1 MGEIELYQ
9 RKGYNVTNCK
19 YVLEWFYSKKK
30 QRGVIM
36 RLITL
41 TTALIVILA
50 ASVGCSSGSGN
61 SVTANIPNDTPG
73 SILDSLPVIAFDGE
87 SAIGLLG
94 AYSLV
99 ISPDTANAELIPMRS
114 NTLGESFI
122 VSGEAFFT
130 MSPCTDCLQIDNI
143 ALDND
148 GNIVLGMSVKHPFPK
163 GDTLKPPTAFNRLD
177 LDVFDL
183 ALLVNPLE
191 TISTHYTQTVVD
203 VSPGNLVNAD
213 GYSTELADVI
223 ENDSA
228 LPYKV
233 CYENENNNRF
243 EMGFDYQ
250 PFEIVLSTGPEFVFD
265 LYLTMGY
272 GASALKMQ
280 RLIPTYYVPE
290 FNRKSAWK
298 VEVTPPE
305 GDDPPIMGNTWDDMN
320 PATEHTVTIDI
331 YDWNHGATISPD
343 YPDPVNTDH
352 IAAQSD
358 VTSVTVEIPG
368 MTGSI
373 VNASTIDTTSNGWD
387 DPLTYTASF
396 ANENQ
401 IPAGEYHGLVRITDS
416 RIPGLSIF
424 GGETDT
430 LVHSPEGIL
439 LEWYNI
445 PEFTTYQIFTATVV
459 IGAVPPQIFS
469 IDPVEGSLNSVLPDV
484 LITGQDFDSDAE
496 VTLTLSTGGTP
507 IDVLDEVVDPGG
519 TSITCTLDLDSTFFE
534 IGLYDVTVT
543 NPTSTFSDTLIEGF
557 EVLVPPDVE
566 FEDEVQPFSH
576 PNWDEFSPC
585 ISQDSTGR
593 LIAFWHADTPSI
605 SADVP
610 GRSYN
615 GLSWSGGSNVFGTT
629 APYNRFDV
637 LKIAPKTNGGTF
649 VLINYNGNTSV
660 AQATDYG
667 AMGGTY
673 VFGYPGRDWH
683 LETMVDA
690 SGYGYGCGDRDGNI
704 VFQKTP
710 SPNSPGNSS
719 TYSIAPGRLSHVRSW
734 GLDSSGLLYLAFLDT
749 ELTNIQLSHGTDN
762 TNLNWTSPI
771 TVFEDSN
778 YDDVRDPSVHL
789 VDDVIHLSF
798 LRHDIS
804 SGDYELCYTQADISD
819 LIFSTPVVA
828 DSLSTP
834 FEDAHVQAGTFY
846 SQPMVAIAYQ
856 KQNTVFFVYSQD
868 NGASWN
874 EPIVAQQ
881 TYSATEDCDMVFLEQ
896 TGSLPQDFILIW
908 TQDIG
913 GGYRNVVTRMG
924 HFTSG

>member
-1 MGEIELYQ
+1 
-9 RKGYNVTNCK
+9 
-19 YVLEWFYSKKK
+19 
-30 QRGVIM
+30 M

-41 TTALIVILA
+41 TTALTVILIA
-50 ASVGCSSGSGN
+50 LVGCSSGGGN
-61 SVTANIPNDTPG
+61 SVTANIPNDSSG

-114 NTLGESFI
+114 SALGESFI

-130 MSPCTDCLQIDNI
+130 MSPCTDCLQINNI
-143 ALDND
+143 ALDVD

-163 GDTLKPPTAFNRLD
+163 GDTLKPPSAMNRLD

-191 TISTHYTQTVVD
+191 TTSTPYTLTGVD
-203 VSPGNLVNAD
+203 VFPGNLVNAD
-213 GYSTELADVI
+213 GYSTELGSVI
-223 ENDSA
+223 GDDSA
-228 LPYKV
+228 LPYKI
-233 CYENENNNRF
+233 CYEDENNNRF
-243 EMGFDYQ
+243 EMGLDYQ
-250 PFEIVLSTGPEFVFD
+250 PFDIVLSTGPEFAFD
-265 LYLTMGY
+265 LFLTMGY
-272 GASALKMQ
+272 GASAKKPQ

-290 FNRKSAWK
+290 YNRKSAWK

-305 GDDPPIMGNTWDDMN
+305 GDDPPTMGNTWDDMDSS
-320 PATEHTVTIDI
+320 ALHTVAIDI

-343 YPDPVNTDH
+343 YPDPANTDQ

-358 VTSVTVEIPG
+358 VTSVTVEVPG
-368 MTGSI
+368 MTSSI

-401 IPAGEYHGLVRITDS
+401 IPAGEYYGLVRITDS
-416 RIPGLSIF
+416 RIPGESII

-430 LVHSPEGIL
+430 LVHTPDGIL

-459 IGAVPPQIFS
+459 VGGVPPQIFS
-469 IDPVEGSLNSVLPDV
+469 IDPDNGYLNCIIPDV

-507 IDVLDEVVDPGG
+507 VDALDEVVDPGG
-519 TSITCTLDLDSTFFE
+519 TTITCTLDLDSTFFE

-543 NPTSTFSDTLIEGF
+543 NPTSTLSDTLVEGF
-557 EVLVPPDVE
+557 EVLTPPDIE
-566 FEDEVQPFSH
+566 FENEVQPFNH

-593 LIAFWHADTPSI
+593 LIAFWHADTPTI

-615 GLSWSGGSNVFGTT
+615 GTSWSGGSNVFGTS

-649 VLINYNGNTSV
+649 VLINFVWETLV

-667 AMGGTY
+667 AFGGGY
-673 VFGYPGRDWH
+673 VFNYPGRSWH
-683 LETMVDA
+683 LEMMVDA
-690 SGYGYGCGDRDGNI
+690 SGYGYGCGDRNGNI

-710 SPNSPGNSS
+710 NPNIPGNS
-719 TYSIAPGRLSHVRSW
+719 TTRTIAPGRLSHVRSW

-749 ELTNIQLSHGTDN
+749 GLSNIQLSHGTDN
-762 TNLNWTSPI
+762 TNINWTSPI
-771 TVFEDSN
+771 IVFEDSN

-789 VDDVIHLSF
+789 VGDVIHLSF

-819 LIFSTPVVA
+819 LNFSTPVVA
-828 DSLSTP
+828 DSLATP
-834 FEDAHVQAGTFY
+834 IEDAHIQAGTYFDA
-846 SQPMVAIAYQ
+846 SVVAIAYQ
-856 KQNTVFFVYSQD
+856 KQNTAFLVYSHC
-868 NGASWN
+868 NGTYWN
-874 EPIVAQQ
+874 EPIVAQE

-913 GGYRNVVTRMG
+913 GGNRNIVTRMG
-924 HFTSG
+924 HFTE